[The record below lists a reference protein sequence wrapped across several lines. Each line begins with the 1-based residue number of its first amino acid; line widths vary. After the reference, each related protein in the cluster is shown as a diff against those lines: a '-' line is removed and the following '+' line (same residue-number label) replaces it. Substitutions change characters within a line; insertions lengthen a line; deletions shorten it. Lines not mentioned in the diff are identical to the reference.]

1 MVPQRHGRYPR
12 QPTLIVAESYRS
24 RLTAFDID
32 QSGDLSNRRVRADL
46 KTEVPDG
53 ICMDAEDAIWYAGHP

>member
-1 MVPQRHGRYPR
+1 
-12 QPTLIVAESYRS
+12 VAESYRS